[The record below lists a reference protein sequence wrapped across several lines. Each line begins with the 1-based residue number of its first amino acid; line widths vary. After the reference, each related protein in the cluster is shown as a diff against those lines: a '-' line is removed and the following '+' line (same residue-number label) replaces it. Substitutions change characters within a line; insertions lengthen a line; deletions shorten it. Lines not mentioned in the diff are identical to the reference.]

1 VLGGGGGGPPRG
13 TGPAGA
19 APDPAETSRD
29 ADIEAWIRTKATI
42 TAHHPCATCPMGSD
56 RDAVL
61 DPELRV
67 RGIERL
73 RVIDAS
79 AMPDLTSGNINAP
92 VLMIAEKGADHVLGR
107 KLPRAEAA

>member
-1 VLGGGGGGPPRG
+1 
-13 TGPAGA
+13 
-19 APDPAETSRD
+19 
-29 ADIEAWIRTKATI
+29 
-42 TAHHPCATCPMGSD
+42 MGSD

-61 DPELRV
+61 DPKLRV

-107 KLPRAEAA
+107 KLPRSEAA